1 MNDLNSKLPSI
12 VYAEVSVHSQGGVS
26 LFQSSEQITHEN
38 ISQFYSHPQQVN
50 LAIQRLQA
58 EGFEVLET
66 GRVTLSIAGSIDLY
80 ERVFKTKIVAKD
92 QTVIKGGG
100 LESIGTF
107 FDTPDTGML
116 GFVDPSSSPLSD
128 LIEGI
133 ALSEPVYYTDVGL
146 PSESPPSPSYWH
158 LIPQDIAHKLNAV
171 TAHQQGIKGQ
181 GINVVMVDSG
191 WYRHPFFARNGYQGK
206 VILGAGCINP
216 EVDEN
221 GHGTGES
228 ANLFSVA
235 PEINFTMIKW
245 NFKNSIAAFKKAVA
259 LRPDVISCSW
269 GSSKQYAPLSAYD
282 IALTANIADAV
293 YQGVIVVFSA
303 GNGHW
308 GFPSQ
313 HPDVIAAGGVYI
325 NSEGKLEASNYASG
339 FSSNIYSGRTV
350 PDICGL
356 VGKKPRAAY
365 IVLPVPPGSTLD
377 AAFGI
382 PGIQH
387 PDADETSSEDGW
399 AAFSGTSA
407 AAPQVAGIC
416 ALMKQV
422 NPQLSP
428 QQAKEILQQT
438 AIDVIA
444 GNCNSA
450 TGGHSAKPGFD
461 WATGRG
467 LVNGF
472 EAVKTAQKLAR
483 GEIKR
488 QNQNFQ
494 VRDAHP
500 VSKHKNIKPVEGFMN
515 FSVDIQS
522 NEQLTQK
529 LNKLDIKW
537 QLDQKLQELLKA
549 ARQKDADIPYLE
561 IDQISFTI
569 RSPKTNVVAAL
580 KQEIEEVKN
589 SMKNVGKINIPLSAL
604 VAAESLLK
612 MGQADDFVIEFLT
625 EVLEKAD
632 RPIARSR
639 AIKALGEL
647 SSCGCGSKS
656 SNPNEDDELMVR
668 CSDGTSAECNIKENG
683 IWNARC
689 GRTLIPCTPP
699 NR

>member
-1 MNDLNSKLPSI
+1 MNDPNSNVPPI
-12 VYAEVSVHSQGGVS
+12 VYAEASVNSQGGVS
-26 LFQSSEQITHEN
+26 LFRSSELITSEN
-38 ISQFYSHPQQVN
+38 ITQFYSHPQQVN
-50 LAIQRLQA
+50 LAIQRLKA

-66 GRVTLSIAGSIDLY
+66 GRVTLSIAGSAELY
-80 ERVFKTKIVAKD
+80 ERVFNTKIIAKD
-92 QTVIKGGG
+92 KPVIKGGG

-107 FDTPDTGML
+107 LDTPDTDII
-116 GFVDPSSSPLSD
+116 GFVDTSSSDLSN

-146 PSESPPSPSYWH
+146 PSGHPPDTSYWH
-158 LIPQDIAHKLNAV
+158 LIPQDITQKLNAV

-191 WYRHPFFARNGYQGK
+191 WYRHPFFTQNRYRGK
-206 VILGAGCINP
+206 VILAAGCINP
-216 EVDEN
+216 EVDES

-228 ANLFSVA
+228 ANIFSIA
-235 PEINFTMIKW
+235 PEVNFTMLKW
-245 NFKNSIAAFKKAVA
+245 NFKNSIAAFKKAVF
-259 LRPDVISCSW
+259 LRPDIVSCSW
-269 GSSKQYAPLSAYD
+269 GSSKQYLPLSAYN

-293 YQGVIVVFSA
+293 YQGIIVVFSA

-313 HPDVIAAGGVYI
+313 HPDVIAAGGVYLD
-325 NSEGKLEASNYASG
+325 SDGKLEASNYASG
-339 FSSNIYSGRTV
+339 FSSNIYSGRIV

-365 IVLPVPPGSTLD
+365 ILLPVPPGSTLD
-377 AAFGI
+377 AAFGL
-382 PGIQH
+382 PGLKH
-387 PDADETSSEDGW
+387 PDADETPSGDGW

-407 AAPQVAGIC
+407 AAPQLAGIC

-438 AIDVIA
+438 AIDVIE

-461 WATGRG
+461 WATGSG
-467 LVNGF
+467 LVNTF
-472 EAVKTAQKLAR
+472 KAVQRAQKLAK
-483 GEIKR
+483 GETNKLS
-488 QNQNFQ
+488 QNSQ
-494 VRDAHP
+494 RPHTKP
-500 VSKHKNIKPVEGFMN
+500 VSKHKNIKQMEEFMD

-522 NEQLTQK
+522 NEPLAQK

-537 QLDQKLQELLKA
+537 QLDQKLQKILNKA
-549 ARQKDADIPYLE
+549 RKNDPDIPYLE
-561 IDQISFTI
+561 IDQISFTL
-569 RSPKTNVVAAL
+569 RSSQTNVVAAL
-580 KQEIEEVKN
+580 KQEIEQVKN
-589 SMKNVGKINIPLSAL
+589 DMKNVDRIKIPLSAL

-612 MGQADDFVIEFLT
+612 IGQADDFVIDFLT
-625 EVLEKAD
+625 EALEKAD
-632 RPIARSR
+632 SPMAKSR

-668 CSDGTSAECNIKENG
+668 CSDGTDAPCNIKRNG
-683 IWNARC
+683 IWYARC
-689 GRTLIPCTPP
+689 GRDEIPCTPP

>member
-26 LFQSSEQITHEN
+26 LFQSSEPITHEN

-66 GRVTLSIAGSIDLY
+66 GRVTISIAGSVDLY
-80 ERVFKTKIVAKD
+80 ERVFKTKIVAQDK
-92 QTVIKGGG
+92 TVIKGGG
-100 LESIGTF
+100 LESIGQF
-107 FDTPDTGML
+107 LDTPDTNMV
-116 GFVDPSSSPLSD
+116 GFVDPSSSSLSD

-133 ALSEPVYYTDVGL
+133 ALTEPVYYTDVGL
-146 PSESPPSPSYWH
+146 PSQSPPNPSYWH
-158 LIPQDIAHKLNAV
+158 LIPQDIAQKLNAV

-191 WYRHPFFARNGYQGK
+191 WYRHPFFTRNKYRGK
-206 VILGAGCINP
+206 TILGAGCINP

-228 ANLFSVA
+228 ANLFSLA
-235 PEINFTMIKW
+235 PDINFTMIKW
-245 NFKNSIAAFKKAVA
+245 NFKNSIAAFKKAIA
-259 LRPDVISCSW
+259 LRPDIISCSW
-269 GSSKQYAPLSAYD
+269 GSSKQYLPLSAYEM
-282 IALTANIADAV
+282 ALTANIADAV
-293 YQGVIVVFSA
+293 YQGIIVVFSA

-313 HPDVIAAGGVYI
+313 HPDVIAAGGVYVD
-325 NSEGKLEASNYASG
+325 SDGKLEASNYASG
-339 FSSNIYSGRTV
+339 FSSNIYSGRIV

-382 PGIQH
+382 PGIKH

-428 QQAKEILQQT
+428 QQAKKILQQT

-461 WATGRG
+461 WATGSG

-472 EAVKTAQKLAR
+472 EAVKTAKRLANNSHSSKQKPNKQRNLSSQTKPINLSEVIMDSKLRKHYEKILCALDEALQNVDD
-483 GEIKR
+483 EIK
-488 QNQNFQ
+488 NEYELVITPANF
-494 VRDAHP
+494 VPRSP
-500 VSKHKNIKPVEGFMN
+500 ISKAAYQLMTTLNDEKADLKPKVFAAQG
-515 FSVDIQS
+515 
-522 NEQLTQK
+522 
-529 LNKLDIKW
+529 
-537 QLDQKLQELLKA
+537 LLKLG
-549 ARQKDADIPYLE
+549 RY
-561 IDQISFTI
+561 
-569 RSPKTNVVAAL
+569 
-580 KQEIEEVKN
+580 QEK
-589 SMKNVGKINIPLSAL
+589 A
-604 VAAESLLK
+604 
-612 MGQADDFVIEFLT
+612 IEFLG
-625 EVLEKAD
+625 KAIVD
-632 RPIARSR
+632 DSMISAIEDIKERSELL
-639 AIKALGEL
+639 ANAMEALGEASSHAQNNSNLL
-647 SSCGCGSKS
+647 SGQDSPFNCDCGTISRSCCDKCC
-656 SNPNEDDELMVR
+656 R
-668 CSDGTSAECNIKENG
+668 
-683 IWNARC
+683 
-689 GRTLIPCTPP
+689 
-699 NR
+699 

>member
-1 MNDLNSKLPSI
+1 M
-12 VYAEVSVHSQGGVS
+12 YAEASVHSQGGVS

-58 EGFEVLET
+58 EGFEVLQT

-107 FDTPDTGML
+107 LDTPDTGML

-191 WYRHPFFARNGYQGK
+191 WYRHPFFARNRYQGK

-235 PEINFTMIKW
+235 PDINFTMIKW

-259 LRPDVISCSW
+259 LRPDVVSCSW

-282 IALTANIADAV
+282 IALTSNIADAV

-444 GNCNSA
+444 GSCNSA

-461 WATGRG
+461 WATGSG

-472 EAVKTAQKLAR
+472 EAVKIAKRLA
-483 GEIKR
+483 
-488 QNQNFQ
+488 
-494 VRDAHP
+494 
-500 VSKHKNIKPVEGFMN
+500 KNSHSPKPKPNKQRN
-515 FSVDIQS
+515 FSSQTTPINLREVTMD
-522 NEQLTQK
+522 TK
-529 LNKLDIKW
+529 LRKHYETILWKLDEALQKVDKEIENEYELVITPANFVPRSPISKAAYQLMTTLNDKKADLKAKIFAAQGLLKLGRYQEEAIAFLTLAITDESNIPAIK
-537 QLDQKLQELLKA
+537 DNKDRSELLA
-549 ARQKDADIPYLE
+549 NAME
-561 IDQISFTI
+561 
-569 RSPKTNVVAAL
+569 
-580 KQEIEEVKN
+580 
-589 SMKNVGKINIPLSAL
+589 
-604 VAAESLLK
+604 
-612 MGQADDFVIEFLT
+612 
-625 EVLEKAD
+625 
-632 RPIARSR
+632 
-639 AIKALGEL
+639 ALGEASSHAQENSNLL
-647 SSCGCGSKS
+647 SDQESLNRDC
-656 SNPNEDDELMVR
+656 P
-668 CSDGTSAECNIKENG
+668 CS
-683 IWNARC
+683 
-689 GRTLIPCTPP
+689 
-699 NR
+699 